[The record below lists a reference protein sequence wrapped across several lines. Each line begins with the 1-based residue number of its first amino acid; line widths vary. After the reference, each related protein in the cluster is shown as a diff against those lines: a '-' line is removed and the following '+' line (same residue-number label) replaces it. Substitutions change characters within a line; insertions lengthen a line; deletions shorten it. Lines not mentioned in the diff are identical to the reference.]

1 MKVLI
6 KGAFGNHNFG
16 DDLLAYSIC
25 EYLHGLNKALEITIL
40 SNTEYL
46 KNLIYDVK
54 IVSHYE
60 IEGSFDLLIF
70 AGGTQFA
77 SFKKNSYFS
86 TSYIKNILIL
96 LKNPNAFFA
105 KVRKKILGTK
115 FNYDH
120 LAIVGI
126 GIGPFHTKD
135 KYYYSSI
142 KFLRNSN
149 LLAVRDTLSEKT
161 CVENS
166 IKHIVG
172 SDLVFS
178 LPNSFWKNF
187 QKGSYRSQTIAVII
201 RDWEYSKVNASF
213 IYQLDNLK
221 ISNSCINFISFCEKR
236 DKKCIEYLKKK
247 GLSESIKIW
256 DPSNMT
262 FTNFLVELSEYDMF
276 VTARYHGA
284 IIASLLKKPFIAI
297 GIEQKLTMVA
307 ELFDMPC
314 WNYPYKIEECQTQIN
329 YVYEHYKNETQ
340 KIWEKVELEKEKN
353 TKMMHNLKLYL
364 YPKG

>member
-6 KGAFGNHNFG
+6 KGAFGNYNFG

-25 EYLHGLNKALEITIL
+25 EYLHSLNMSLEITIL
-40 SNTEYL
+40 SNAEYL
-46 KNLIYDVK
+46 RNLIYDVK
-54 IVSHYE
+54 IVSHDE
-60 IEGSFDLLIF
+60 IVGSFDLLIF

-86 TSYIKNILIL
+86 ISHIKNILIL
-96 LKNPNAFFA
+96 LKNPNALFA
-105 KVRKKILGTK
+105 KVRKKILGIK
-115 FNYDH
+115 YNYVH

-126 GIGPFHTKD
+126 GIGPFYTKD

-161 CVENS
+161 CLENS
-166 IKHIVG
+166 LKHIVG

-187 QKGSYRSQTIAVII
+187 QTGSNRSQTIAVII
-201 RDWEYSKVNASF
+201 RDWEYSEENASF

-221 ISNSCINFISFCEKR
+221 ISNSCINFISFCKKR
-236 DKKCIEYLKKK
+236 DEKCIEYLKKN
-247 GLSESIKIW
+247 GHSESIKIW
-256 DPSNMT
+256 DPSIMT
-262 FTNFLVELSEYDMF
+262 FANFLVELSEYDMF
-276 VTARYHGA
+276 ITARYHGA

-297 GIEQKLTMVA
+297 GIEPKLSMVA
-307 ELFDMPC
+307 DLFEMPC
-314 WNYPYKIEECQTQIN
+314 WNYPFDIEECQIHIK
-329 YVYEHYKNETQ
+329 YLYEHYNDETQ
-340 KIWEKVELEKEKN
+340 KIWKKVKFENEKN
-353 TKMMHNLKLYL
+353 TLMMDNLSQLFKS
-364 YPKG
+364 